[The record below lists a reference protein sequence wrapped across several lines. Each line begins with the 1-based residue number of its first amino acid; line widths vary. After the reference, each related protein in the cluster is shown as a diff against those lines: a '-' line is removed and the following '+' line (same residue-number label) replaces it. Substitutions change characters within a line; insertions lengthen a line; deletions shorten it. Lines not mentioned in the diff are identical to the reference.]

1 MSFFLDTSRFSS
13 VDSRSVDG
21 AEKKLSGDEILN
33 DVSDVADVSDGVR
46 NAFRKY
52 DVVIFNSTE
61 GYDAAANDA
70 GHDHVTEVDDADTD
84 TDGEVEEVTE
94 VSIKGTVLPYAGVK
108 DGEIVTVNDDVSLE
122 EWTITNQCGPK
133 AIKIND
139 LIGEMG
145 KKVEFKKTL
154 DDGKRFNSVVDM
166 MTYVLKD
173 FLAKNNCEFGEK
185 FSYDLKEYGV
195 GGRDDGWYGR
205 SQLVHFLDREQFL
218 DSLVEMLKLNLN
230 DAFYSSGNGRLWD
243 VSIEGNILTLEHLE
257 PTDRDFSIVDG
268 GNKAID
274 SEAVRMLHSVNI
286 LDEASKRGVSFEIVG
301 IRDL

>member
-1 MSFFLDTSRFSS
+1 